1 MNRSE
6 ERKRDREKP
15 EGRNYAFPRNGRTHA
30 VRASPDT
37 PPEAQRKMAIG
48 FLRISKISRRTGA
61 TACAR
66 MAYVLR
72 SRIYDPRIATTHD
85 YTRKGADDILAS
97 GIVGWNADAESLVR
111 AMSLAEKRGDACEG
125 RSAIL
130 AVPHELTIQQSSVL
144 VADWCRQL
152 HERHR
157 VACAWAIHAPDAHGD
172 ERNVHAHVVITGRRS
187 KGDALGEKARELDDR
202 KTGPAAIEAW
212 RAAWGDLAGRALQG
226 AGKPQPVDM
235 RSWKRRLSAEGL
247 PGDLIEGEEHLGPA
261 RSSAERRGRSTA
273 AGDRNRRKRRRRKH
287 AETLIGERREVI
299 SRNTGEHPQTARLPK
314 TTLHVERA
322 KKSPQKFNAPVRT
335 SDIEKAVRKGKRLL
349 DDMVDEATREIAE
362 NARSRGGEER

>member
-1 MNRSE
+1 
-6 ERKRDREKP
+6 
-15 EGRNYAFPRNGRTHA
+15 
-30 VRASPDT
+30 
-37 PPEAQRKMAIG
+37 MAIG
-48 FLRISKISRRTGA
+48 FLKVSRISRGTGA

-66 MAYVLR
+66 MAYVMR
-72 SRIYDPRIATTHD
+72 SRIQDPRIATTHD
-85 YTRKGADDILAS
+85 YRKKGTDDILAS
-97 GIVGWNADAESLVR
+97 GITGWDGDAGSLAQ
-111 AMSLAEKRGDACEG
+111 AMSFAERRADACEG

-130 AVPHELTIQQSSVL
+130 AVPHELTITRSSAL
-144 VADWCRQL
+144 VEDWCRHL
-152 HERHR
+152 NKSHG
-157 VACAWAIHAPDAHGD
+157 VACAWVIHAPDEAGD
-172 ERNVHAHVVITGRRS
+172 ERNIHAHVVITGRRS
-187 KGDALGEKARELDDR
+187 NGSALGEKARELDDR
-202 KTGPAAIEAW
+202 KTGPAMIEAW
-212 RAAWGDLAGRALQG
+212 RAAWGELAERALKQ
-226 AGKPQPVDM
+226 AGKAQPVDM
-235 RSWKRRLSAEGL
+235 RSWKRRLSAESL
-247 PGDLIEGEEHLGPA
+247 PGDLIEGEEHLGPS
-261 RSSAERRGRSTA
+261 RSSAERRGRRTA